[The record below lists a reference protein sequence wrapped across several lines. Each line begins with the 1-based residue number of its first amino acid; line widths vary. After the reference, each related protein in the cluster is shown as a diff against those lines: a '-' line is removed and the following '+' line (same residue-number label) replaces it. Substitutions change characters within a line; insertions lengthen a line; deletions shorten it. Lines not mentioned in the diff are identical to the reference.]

1 MNKAQLIGHV
11 GKDPE
16 IRTMQ
21 GGGKVASFSVAT
33 SEACKDKK
41 TGERREK
48 TEWHR
53 VVIYGPGLI
62 GVVEKYVKKGAK
74 LYVEGQ
80 LSTRM
85 WEDKTGRN
93 NYSTEIKPARNAK
106 PLGCTIPYW

>member
-1 MNKAQLIGHV
+1 M
-11 GKDPE
+11 
-16 IRTMQ
+16 
-21 GGGKVASFSVAT
+21 
-33 SEACKDKK
+33 
-41 TGERREK
+41 
-48 TEWHR
+48 
-53 VVIYGPGLI
+53 
-62 GVVEKYVKKGAK
+62 KKGAK